1 MPTPFNQILSRAGD
15 AKTAYAGYPK
25 GLRALQLPD
34 ASVASRFLDAF
45 GRPERAQACSCERQ
59 QDPTVGQAL
68 HVFNGNTL
76 NEKLRSK
83 EFLGLQWISE
93 NFSSEKIIE
102 RVFLRALSRKPNA
115 DELTRFLKIM
125 AEADPKDPKSKQE
138 SIEDLVW
145 AVLTSKEF
153 VFNH

>member
-1 MPTPFNQILSRAGD
+1 M
-15 AKTAYAGYPK
+15 
-25 GLRALQLPD
+25 
-34 ASVASRFLDAF
+34 
-45 GRPERAQACSCERQ
+45 
-59 QDPTVGQAL
+59 
-68 HVFNGNTL
+68 
-76 NEKLRSK
+76 
-83 EFLGLQWISE
+83 
-93 NFSSEKIIE
+93 IIE

-115 DELTRFLKIM
+115 DELSRFLKIM